1 VLKMY
6 FFDASAIINLV
17 KREYLKPFIDGA
29 TLDLAIYESLNA
41 IWKEYLLLHR
51 LDDET
56 VKRLLSVLRGIFSVV
71 SIASISGY
79 EYEVFELAVKEKLT
93 VYDAAYLYYA
103 AKNKLIL
110 VTDDARLRE
119 KVKQYLETVSTRE
132 LMHE

>member
-1 VLKMY
+1 MY
-6 FFDASAIINLV
+6 LFDASAIINLV

>member
-1 VLKMY
+1 
-6 FFDASAIINLV
+6 
-17 KREYLKPFIDGA
+17 
-29 TLDLAIYESLNA
+29 
-41 IWKEYLLLHR
+41 
-51 LDDET
+51 

>member
-1 VLKMY
+1 MY

>member
-1 VLKMY
+1 MY
-6 FFDASAIINLV
+6 LFDASAIINLV

-41 IWKEYLLLHR
+41 IWKEYLLLHH

-56 VKRLLSVLRGIFSVV
+56 VKRLLSILRGIFSVV

>member
-6 FFDASAIINLV
+6 LFDASAIINLV

-41 IWKEYLLLHR
+41 IWKEYLLLHH

-56 VKRLLSVLRGIFSVV
+56 VKRLLSILRGIFSVV

>member
-1 VLKMY
+1 MY
-6 FFDASAIINLV
+6 LFDASAIINLV

-41 IWKEYLLLHR
+41 IWKEYLLLHH
-51 LDDET
+51 LDDEA
-56 VKRLLSVLRGIFSVV
+56 VKRLLSVLRGVFSVV
-71 SIASISGY
+71 SVASISGY
-79 EYEVFELAVKEKLT
+79 EHEVFELAVKEKLT

>member
-1 VLKMY
+1 MLKMY
-6 FFDASAIINLV
+6 LFDASAIINLV

-41 IWKEYLLLHR
+41 IWKEYLLLHH

-56 VKRLLSVLRGIFSVV
+56 VKRLLSILRGIFSVV

>member
-1 VLKMY
+1 MY
-6 FFDASAIINLV
+6 LFDASAIINLV

-41 IWKEYLLLHR
+41 IWKEYLLLHH

-56 VKRLLSVLRGIFSVV
+56 VKRLLSILRGIFSVV

-110 VTDDARLRE
+110 ITDDARLRE